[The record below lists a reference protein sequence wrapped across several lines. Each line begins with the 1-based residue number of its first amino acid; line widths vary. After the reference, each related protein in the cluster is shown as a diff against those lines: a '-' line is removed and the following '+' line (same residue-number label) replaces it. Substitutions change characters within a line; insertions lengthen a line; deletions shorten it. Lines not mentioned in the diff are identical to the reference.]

1 MVRIYTQTNLNAA
14 LVAMAMSLTSAQLL
28 GCGNAPKEAATKAEM
43 APALQ
48 IAAEDVVKVIQGE
61 IQTGP
66 RISGTLEASQRAVIR
81 AETNGAVVKIG
92 PELGQ
97 TVKKGEMLLRIEAK
111 ALGDSVQSAQAAV
124 ASAQAAFDLAQREVA
139 RTAELVKG
147 GALAQRDLERAES
160 AAKSASA
167 GLGQARAML
176 ASSRSQ
182 FGDATVLS
190 PMAGVVAQRPVNQGD
205 VVGVG
210 ALLYEIIEP
219 SSMRLSAQVAS
230 DGIAM
235 LGIGKTVTFEVRGY
249 AGQKFE
255 GTILRIAPAADP
267 NTRQLPIIIEIPN
280 ASGKLVA
287 GLFAEGRVSSE
298 VRKALVVPQAAI
310 DTSGDQPTVL
320 RVNDGVAERVVVAT
334 GLRDE
339 RNEVVEITSGVVA
352 DDLIITAR
360 AGQKIKAGT
369 RVALEGGALAAPATT
384 ATNPVAG
391 SSDAAHAPQ
400 DAAAKVAP
408 KATPAAGTGN

>member
-1 MVRIYTQTNLNAA
+1 MSNRRSKYTIGLVVASSLWAA
-14 LVAMAMSLTSAQLL
+14 
-28 GCGNAPKEAATKAEM
+28 CGKGGKGGEATQAKAAAE
-43 APALQ
+43 PLLQ
-48 IAAEDVVKVIQGE
+48 IAAEDVVTVTQGE

-81 AETNGAVVKIG
+81 AESNGAVVRVG

-97 TVKKGEMLLRIEAK
+97 VVKRGEMLARIESK
-111 ALGDSVQSAQAAV
+111 ALGDGVQSAQAAV
-124 ASAQAAFDLAQREVA
+124 QSAQAMAAMAQREVE
-139 RTAELVKG
+139 RTKAMVEG

-176 ASSRSQ
+176 AASRSQ

-190 PMAGVVAQRPVNQGD
+190 PMAGVVSQRPVNQGD
-205 VVGVG
+205 VVSMG

-219 SSMRLSAQVAS
+219 SSMRLLAQVSS
-230 DGIAM
+230 DGIAS
-235 LGIGKTVTFEVRGY
+235 LGIGKVVTFEVRGY
-249 AGQKFE
+249 EGQKFE

-280 ASGKLVA
+280 TSGKLVA

-298 VRKALVVPQAAI
+298 VRKALVVPGSAI

-320 RVNDGVAERVVVAT
+320 RVNQGVAERVVVAT
-334 GLRDE
+334 GLRDA
-339 RNEVVEITSGVVA
+339 RNEVVEITSGVAAGDV
-352 DDLIITAR
+352 LITAR

-369 RVALEGGALAAPATT
+369 KVTLPGAAAATT
-384 ATNPVAG
+384 TPP
-391 SSDAAHAPQ
+391 SSQIP
-400 DAAAKVAP
+400 
-408 KATPAAGTGN
+408 TPAASAAAAPSTTGGN